1 MWWMIVVWVIA
12 AVVSTM
18 LAPKPKTPAPGTF
31 DVPTVREG
39 APIGV
44 LYGSGWIPS
53 PVIAWW
59 GDTRTLPIKG
69 KGKK

>member
-1 MWWMIVVWVIA
+1 MWWMIAVWVIT

-18 LAPKPKTPAPGTF
+18 LAPKPKAPAAGTF
-31 DVPTVREG
+31 DVPTVTEG

-44 LYGSGWIPS
+44 LYGSGWVTS
-53 PVIAWW
+53 PIIGWW
-59 GDTRTLPIKG
+59 GDTRTVPIRK